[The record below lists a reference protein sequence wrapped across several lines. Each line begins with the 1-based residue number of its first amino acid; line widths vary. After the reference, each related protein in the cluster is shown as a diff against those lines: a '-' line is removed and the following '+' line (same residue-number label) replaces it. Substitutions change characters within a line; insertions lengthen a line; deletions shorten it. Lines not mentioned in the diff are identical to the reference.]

1 MPNTIVVGAQWGD
14 EGKGKIVDF
23 LAEKASVV
31 ARYQGGANAGHTI
44 KLGEKQY
51 ILHLIPSGII
61 TGKKCVIGQ
70 GVVVDYIQLFNEI
83 EELKTSGI
91 YVGHENLSIDENAH
105 LILPYHRLVDMI
117 SGGFVGTTGRGIGYA
132 YEDKANRRRAVRIKD
147 IFRSDVKQ
155 KIHDTVDHYNHYL
168 DLICK
173 KTGGREKVIAEVL
186 VKQPALKRFFGH
198 DFYLDPYVIYDDLM
212 EKKMFI
218 AQFVKYHE
226 PKQLVHN
233 AALSGSLLTEG
244 AQGLMLDVDNGTYPF
259 VTSSN
264 TGIGGA
270 INGLG
275 VFVDYNYRVGIVKA
289 YTTRVGEGPFPTEQL
304 NLVGEELRKKGHEYG
319 ATTGRP
325 RRCGW
330 LDIVVLKTSI
340 LASGINYFAL
350 TKLDVLTG
358 FENIKIC
365 VEYDELHNPVYITM
379 PGWKEDITHAT
390 SLNDLPENCRKYIQ
404 KIESL
409 LSVPIGIVSVGPR
422 RDQTIVVKEII

>member
-1 MPNTIVVGAQWGD
+1 
-14 EGKGKIVDF
+14 
-23 LAEKASVV
+23 
-31 ARYQGGANAGHTI
+31 
-44 KLGEKQY
+44 
-51 ILHLIPSGII
+51 
-61 TGKKCVIGQ
+61 
-70 GVVVDYIQLFNEI
+70 
-83 EELKTSGI
+83 
-91 YVGHENLSIDENAH
+91 
-105 LILPYHRLVDMI
+105 MI

-132 YEDKANRRRAVRIKD
+132 FEDKANRKRAIRVKD
-147 IFRSDVKQ
+147 IFKTDVKQ
-155 KIHDTVDHYNHYL
+155 KIHDAVEYYNNHL
-168 DLICK
+168 DFICK
-173 KTGGREKVIAEVL
+173 KLGGREKVVSEILA
-186 VKQPALKRFFGH
+186 KQPSSKTTFNKFFDKH
-198 DFYLDPYVIYDDLM
+198 LYLNSEAIYDDVM

-226 PKQLVHN
+226 PKKLVQE

-275 VFVDYNYRVGIVKA
+275 VFVDYKYKIGIVKA

-304 NLVGEELRKKGHEYG
+304 NLTGEELRKKGHEYG

-330 LDIVVLKTSI
+330 LDMVVLKKSI

-358 FENIKIC
+358 FESIRIC
-365 VEYDELHNPVYITM
+365 VEYDELHNPVYITL
-379 PGWKEDITHAT
+379 PCWKEDITNAK
-390 SLNDLPENCRKYIQ
+390 SLNELPENCRKYIQ
-404 KIESL
+404 KIEELAGVS
-409 LSVPIGIVSVGPR
+409 IGIVSVGPR
-422 RDQTIVVKEII
+422 RDQTIIVKELV